1 MFRQLLLSDQEWEIL
16 QELLESEYRQLP
28 SEIHHTMSKD
38 VQHDLKERMRM
49 VAGILE
55 RVRNLAEAA

>member
-1 MFRQLLLSDQEWEIL
+1 MFRQLLLSDQGRAIL
-16 QELLESEYRQLP
+16 QALPAREDRQLP
-28 SEIHHTMSKD
+28 PEIHPPLPTD